1 MFVKQHLVLKSIWNF
16 NEVEFYYSDTC
27 FCLFADVFDLNDI
40 WPKLFHFLVIFDPIW
55 KSRAKLCR
63 LSWGGIWLH
72 LDGSLLAV
80 GVKYAHQ
87 AFNNALTPYMVG
99 WLAGTFPSRDMI
111 QKLWSSSGNSA
122 GVFASRAQEMQWK
135 LVSALPRP
143 EPGKIG
149 TLQSH
154 SRPENFI

>member
-1 MFVKQHLVLKSIWNF
+1 MKWNF
-16 NEVEFYYSDTC
+16 TTAIRA
-27 FCLFADVFDLNDI
+27 FCLFADVLNDI
-40 WPKLFHFLVIFDPIW
+40 WPKLFPTIHFLVIFDPIW